1 MTDITPQS
9 AGAISPDLVPTRAS
23 SHPRILLAAQL
34 SLLAAAVALSVVTG
48 YTGWWQPVY
57 IIVLV
62 VLSVLSELTS
72 TRLPSSGVFI
82 SGSFL
87 GIMLAAVLLGG
98 APAAI
103 VGALTITI
111 GWFSSRERN
120 EVFRQNLVTFIW
132 FPLLSGLL
140 FYWVAHR
147 VGLALPSPSPHGHG
161 LHIAGA
167 HNENYYTNSTYYL
180 LVFGAFMFAL
190 ALNITMIATYTC
202 IMNRQ
207 PFWERLA
214 IYKPTMSAELASAIL
229 TVLAVY
235 MINSMHEAGLVVF
248 AIVLIV
254 FQYLVGELLTSQR
267 RGKELQIK
275 ATTDELT
282 GLANRKHFNDEVDA
296 AIAEANGT
304 PTTFGV
310 LLIDLDHFK
319 DINDTL
325 GHQYGDD
332 FLADLG
338 PRLATRIGEGGLVAR
353 FGGDEFA
360 ILPAVR
366 TENMAALTAIVEDVM
381 ACIREPVKF
390 DDITL
395 EADASIGVARF
406 PHDGQ
411 DAQTLLR
418 RADIAMYSAK
428 AERDT
433 HRFYTHGQD
442 RHSVSRLSMVGD
454 FRRALEKDD
463 EIVVHFHPIVD
474 LGSGQV
480 HGAEA
485 LVRWQH
491 PELGLLQPA
500 AFLEIVEQ
508 TGLIGAMTTHV
519 LQKAIAEC
527 AAWHAAGRDL
537 TMSVNLSVRNLH
549 DPMLSSQVAQMLDRH
564 CLSPAALKL
573 EITESMILSDPQRA
587 LATVESLSEIGVR
600 FAVDDFGTGHSSL
613 ANLRRLPV
621 HELKIDRSFV
631 TPMLN
636 EESDGVIVR
645 STIDLGH
652 ALGLK
657 VVAEGVEDEVTLA
670 RLEEIGCDRAQGH
683 FFSKPIPPIEF
694 MRWISRYE
702 NRISAAA

>member
-1 MTDITPQS
+1 MTESTTAAELGPPES
-9 AGAISPDLVPTRAS
+9 AEARRNRAKSPEFAAFQTALLLGALALAIVTRHTADW
-23 SHPRILLAAQL
+23 H
-34 SLLAAAVALSVVTG
+34 
-48 YTGWWQPVY
+48 QPGQ
-57 IIVLV
+57 IVILV
-62 VLSVLSELTS
+62 VLSAVSYLTATSLSGSLN
-72 TRLPSSGVFI
+72 I
-82 SGSFL
+82 SGSL
-87 GIMLAAVLLGG
+87 LSITLAAVLLGG
-98 APAAI
+98 PPAAI
-103 VGALTITI
+103 VGVLTIAI
-111 GWFSSRERN
+111 GWLR
-120 EVFRQNLVTFIW
+120 FRGAGHLLRHNLVMYAW
-132 FPLLSGLL
+132 FPLLC
-140 FYWVAHR
+140 
-147 VGLALPSPSPHGHG
+147 GLAFRVAFQAANL
-161 LHIAGA
+161 GA
-167 HNENYYTNSTYYL
+167 HHPYWHRPTYYL
-180 LVFGAFMFAL
+180 LVLATFVL
-190 ALNITMIATYTC
+190 ALILNFAMVELSSAVLTLIAVFLV
-202 IMNRQ
+202 R
-207 PFWERLA
+207 
-214 IYKPTMSAELASAIL
+214 ELDKVQL
-229 TVLAVY
+229 GDV
-235 MINSMHEAGLVVF
+235 GLLMF
-248 AIVLIV
+248 AIVLVI
-254 FQYLVGELLTSQR
+254 FQYLMAELLLSQHR
-267 RGKELQIK
+267 AKVLQAV
-275 ATTDELT
+275 ATTDDLT
-282 GLANRKHFNDEVDA
+282 GLANRKDFNDQVDQ
-296 AIAEANGT
+296 AIADADGT
-304 PTTFGV
+304 PATFGV
-310 LLIDLDHFK
+310 LLLDLDHFK

-332 FLADLG
+332 LLADLG
-338 PRLATRIGEGGLVAR
+338 PRLAERIGEGGLVAR

-366 TENMAALTAIVEDVM
+366 TENLAALTAIVEDVM
-381 ACIREPVKF
+381 ACVREPVKF

-395 EADASIGVARF
+395 QVDASIGVARF

-428 AERDT
+428 AERDG
-433 HRFYTHGQD
+433 HRFYAHGQD

-491 PELGLLQPA
+491 PDLGLLQPA

-508 TGLIGAMTTHV
+508 TGLIGAMTTLV

-564 CLSPAALKL
+564 RLPPSALKL

-587 LATVESLSEIGVR
+587 LATVESLSDIGVR

-702 NRISAAA
+702 NRFPAAA

>member
-1 MTDITPQS
+1 ML
-9 AGAISPDLVPTRAS
+9 AFLAA
-23 SHPRILLAAQL
+23 LLAAGIAYGT
-34 SLLAAAVALSVVTG
+34 SDWYTPYVGILA
-48 YTGWWQPVY
+48 
-57 IIVLV
+57 VLAIT
-62 VLSVLSELTS
+62 SELTA
-72 TRLPSSGVFI
+72 TALPSGQLTV

-98 APAAI
+98 PAATI
-103 VGALTITI
+103 VGTVTVAV
-111 GWFSSRERN
+111 GWFRWRESGAA
-120 EVFRQNLVTFIW
+120 FRHNLVTFAW
-132 FPLLSGLL
+132 FPLLSGLW
-140 FYWVAHR
+140 FYWVSGAAEVRIPANIGVQSYHHH
-147 VGLALPSPSPHGHG
+147 PH
-161 LHIAGA
+161 AA
-167 HNENYYTNSTYYL
+167 FYL
-180 LVFGAFMFAL
+180 LVFATFVVGL
-190 ALNITMIATYTC
+190 GLNFVMNAAYTC
-202 IMNRQ
+202 WRQ
-207 PFWERLA
+207 QVPILRKLA
-214 IYKPTMSAELASAIL
+214 EFKPVISAELSSVVL
-229 TVLAVY
+229 TLIAVY
-235 MINSMHEAGLVVF
+235 LTITLQVWGLILF
-248 AIVLIV
+248 ALVLVI
-254 FQYLVGELLTSQR
+254 FQYLVGELLLSQR
-267 RGKELQIK
+267 RGEELQAI
-275 ATTDELT
+275 ATTDDLT
-282 GLANRKHFNDEVDA
+282 GLANRKHFNDQVDL
-296 AIAEANGT
+296 AIAEADGT
-304 PTTFGV
+304 PATFGV
-310 LLIDLDHFK
+310 LLLDLDHFK

-332 FLADLG
+332 LLADLG
-338 PRLATRIGEGGLVAR
+338 PRMAERIGQGGLVAR

-366 TENMAALTAIVEDVM
+366 TENLAALTAIVEDVM
-381 ACIREPVKF
+381 ACVREPVKF

-395 EADASIGVARF
+395 QVDASIGVARF

-428 AERDT
+428 AERDG
-433 HRFYTHGQD
+433 HRFYAHGQD

-491 PELGLLQPA
+491 PDLGLLQPA

-564 CLSPAALKL
+564 RLPPAALKL

-645 STIDLGH
+645 STIELGH

-702 NRISAAA
+702 NRFPAAA

>member
-1 MTDITPQS
+1 MTESTQTADLGVRQKPPRPDLARPRVVAGTHLVLIL
-9 AGAISPDLVPTRAS
+9 GAIALAVLTAHTADWILIDLG
-23 SHPRILLAAQL
+23 ILSALAVI
-34 SLLAAAVALSVVTG
+34 SDVTAVAL
-48 YTGWWQPVY
+48 
-57 IIVLV
+57 
-62 VLSVLSELTS
+62 
-72 TRLPSSGVFI
+72 PSGMMNV

-87 GIMLAAVLLGG
+87 GITLAAVLLGG
-98 APAAI
+98 APGAV
-103 VGALTITI
+103 VGTLTIGI
-111 GWFSSRERN
+111 GWLRWRERADL
-120 EVFRQNLVTFIW
+120 FRNNLMTFMW

-140 FYWVAHR
+140 FHWV
-147 VGLALPSPSPHGHG
+147 
-161 LHIAGA
+161 
-167 HNENYYTNSTYYL
+167 STHTGVVVHHHHQATYSASYYL
-180 LVFGAFMFAL
+180 LVFAVFMFAL
-190 ALNITMIATYTC
+190 GLNFAMVTGYEGLIGRTSM
-202 IMNRQ
+202 
-207 PFWERLA
+207 PKKLA
-214 IYKPTMSAELASAIL
+214 EFKPVAAAELSSAVL
-229 TVLAVY
+229 TLIAAY
-235 MINSMHEAGLVVF
+235 LTKRMGEAGLALF
-248 AIVLIV
+248 AIVLVV
-254 FQYLVGELLTSQR
+254 FQYLVRELLISQS
-267 RGKELQIK
+267 RGQELHAM

-282 GLANRKHFNDEVDA
+282 GLANRKRFNDLVDA
-296 AIAEANGT
+296 QIAAAHET
-304 PTTFGV
+304 PATFGV
-310 LLIDLDHFK
+310 LLLDLDHFK

-332 FLADLG
+332 LLADLG
-338 PRLATRIGEGGLVAR
+338 PRLAARIGEGGVVAR

-381 ACIREPVKF
+381 ACVRQPVVF

-395 EADASIGVARF
+395 QVDTSIGVARY
-406 PHDGQ
+406 PHDGE

-428 AERDT
+428 ADRDG
-433 HRFYTHGQD
+433 HRFYAHGQD
-442 RHSVSRLSMVGD
+442 RHSHSRLSMVGD

-463 EIVVHFHPIVD
+463 EIIVYFHPIVD
-474 LGSGQV
+474 LGTGQV

-508 TGLIGAMTTHV
+508 TGLIGAMTSHV
-519 LQKAIAEC
+519 LEKAIAEC

-549 DPMLSSQVAQMLDRH
+549 DPMLSSHVAQLLDRH
-564 CLSPAALKL
+564 CLPPAALKL

-657 VVAEGVEDEVTLA
+657 VIAEGVEDEITLA

-683 FFSKPIPPIEF
+683 FFSKPVPPIEF

-702 NRISAAA
+702 HRYTAAA

>member
-1 MTDITPQS
+1 MTEILPSADLGIPQTKSGRPEPDHPRFVAGVHVVLFLSAVVVAVIT
-9 AGAISPDLVPTRAS
+9 ARLGWANWNIPDLAICTA
-23 SHPRILLAAQL
+23 LAVI
-34 SLLAAAVALSVVTG
+34 SEFIAV
-48 YTGWWQPVY
+48 
-57 IIVLV
+57 
-62 VLSVLSELTS
+62 E
-72 TRLPSSGVFI
+72 LPSGLLNI
-82 SGSFL
+82 SCSFL
-87 GIMLAAVLLGG
+87 GITLAAVLLGG

-103 VGALTITI
+103 VGALTISLS
-111 GWFSSRERN
+111 WFRWRERGDI
-120 EVFRQNLVTFIW
+120 FRNNLVAFTW
-132 FPLLSGLL
+132 FPLLSGLV
-140 FYWVAHR
+140 FYLASRGAH
-147 VGLALPSPSPHGHG
+147 VGWHDAGYWKSPS
-161 LHIAGA
+161 
-167 HNENYYTNSTYYL
+167 YYL
-180 LVFGAFMFAL
+180 LVFATFIVAL
-190 ALNITMIATYTC
+190 ALNFAMIAGYDCAITGTSVRKK
-202 IMNRQ
+202 ILEFQ
-207 PFWERLA
+207 PIIA
-214 IYKPTMSAELASAIL
+214 AELSSAIL
-229 TVLAVY
+229 TLLAAY
-235 MINSMHEAGLVVF
+235 LTSQLHQAGLALC
-248 AIVLIV
+248 AIVLGV
-254 FQYLVGELLTSQR
+254 FQHLVGELLTSQR
-267 RGKELQIK
+267 RGEELQVK
-275 ATTDELT
+275 ATTDDLT
-282 GLANRKHFNDEVDA
+282 GLSNRKHFNDEVDA
-296 AIAEANGT
+296 AIAASDGT
-304 PTTFGV
+304 PTSFGV
-310 LLIDLDHFK
+310 LLLDLDHFK

-338 PRLATRIGEGGLVAR
+338 PRLAHRIGEGGLVAR

-381 ACIREPVKF
+381 ACVREPVKF

-428 AERDT
+428 ADRDG
-433 HRFYTHGQD
+433 HRFYAHGQD

-508 TGLIGAMTTHV
+508 TGLIGAMTTCV

-564 CLSPAALKL
+564 RLPPAALKL

-702 NRISAAA
+702 NRYPAAA

>member
-1 MTDITPQS
+1 MTDIPSPTEL
-9 AGAISPDLVPTRAS
+9 GARTEDPVRPDRARSRSFMVGQALLFLAAVGLALRTGRSDHWQWGYLGILV
-23 SHPRILLAAQL
+23 LLAAV
-34 SLLAAAVALSVVTG
+34 SD
-48 YTGWWQPVY
+48 
-57 IIVLV
+57 
-62 VLSVLSELTS
+62 LTS
-72 TRLPSSGVFI
+72 TSLASGLMDA

-87 GIMLAAVLLGG
+87 SIMLAAVLLGG

-103 VGALTITI
+103 VGALTIAI
-111 GWFSSRERN
+111 SQLRWRAPGPS
-120 EVFRQNLVTFIW
+120 FRHNVVMFAW

-140 FYWVAHR
+140 FHALAVSAH
-147 VGLALPSPSPHGHG
+147 VLPGDPGYDKK
-161 LHIAGA
+161 AV
-167 HNENYYTNSTYYL
+167 YYI
-180 LVFGAFMFAL
+180 LVFATFVFAL
-190 ALNITMIATYTC
+190 LLNFLMAVGYTSWVNGSP
-202 IMNRQ
+202 MLK
-207 PFWERLA
+207 RLA
-214 IYKPTMSAELASAIL
+214 EAKAIVAAELSSAIL
-229 TVLAVY
+229 TLVAVY
-235 MINSMHEAGLVVF
+235 ITDRLQVPGLVLF
-248 AIVLIV
+248 ALILVV
-254 FQYLVGELLTSQR
+254 FQYLVRELLLSQR
-267 RGKELQIK
+267 RGEELQAV
-275 ATTDELT
+275 ATHDELT
-282 GLANRKHFNDEVDA
+282 GLANRKHFNDQVDV
-296 AIAEANGT
+296 AIAEADGT
-304 PTTFGV
+304 PATFGV
-310 LLIDLDHFK
+310 LLLDLDHFK

-332 FLADLG
+332 LLADLG
-338 PRLATRIGEGGLVAR
+338 PRLAERIGEGGLVAR

-366 TENMAALTAIVEDVM
+366 TENLAALTAIVEDVM
-381 ACIREPVKF
+381 ACVREPVKF

-395 EADASIGVARF
+395 QVDASIGVARF

-428 AERDT
+428 SERDG
-433 HRFYTHGQD
+433 HRFYAHGQD

-491 PELGLLQPA
+491 PDLGLLQPA

-564 CLSPAALKL
+564 CLPPAALKL

-645 STIDLGH
+645 STIELGH

-702 NRISAAA
+702 NRFPAAA

>member
-1 MTDITPQS
+1 MTESHQPIDSGSPGVS
-9 AGAISPDLVPTRAS
+9 AE
-23 SHPRILLAAQL
+23 PRIPSNRLRVLQFVAFLGAAIASGVASGSTDWYWPYLAI
-34 SLLAAAVALSVVTG
+34 LAVLAVS
-48 YTGWWQPVY
+48 
-57 IIVLV
+57 
-62 VLSVLSELTS
+62 SELTA
-72 TRLPSSGVFI
+72 TALPSGQLNV

-98 APAAI
+98 PAAAV
-103 VGALTITI
+103 VGTATVAL
-111 GWFSSRERN
+111 GWFRWREDSHA
-120 EVFRQNLVTFIW
+120 FRHNLVTFAW
-132 FPLLSGLL
+132 FPLLSGLW
-140 FYWVAHR
+140 FYWISGVAGVR
-147 VGLALPSPSPHGHG
+147 IPADVGVQRYHHSPQV
-161 LHIAGA
+161 AF
-167 HNENYYTNSTYYL
+167 YL
-180 LVFGAFMFAL
+180 LVFATFVVGL
-190 ALNITMIATYTC
+190 CLNFGLNAAYTC
-202 IMNRQ
+202 WRQ
-207 PFWERLA
+207 RVPILRKVAEF
-214 IYKPTMSAELASAIL
+214 KPVVSAELSSAAL
-229 TVLAVY
+229 TLIAVY
-235 MINSMHEAGLVVF
+235 LTISLQLWGLVLF
-248 AIVLIV
+248 ALVLVI
-254 FQYLVGELLTSQR
+254 FQRLVGELLLSQSR
-267 RGKELQIK
+267 AEDLRIK
-275 ATTDELT
+275 ATTDDLT
-282 GLANRKHFNDEVDA
+282 GLSNRKHFNDQVDA
-296 AIAEANGT
+296 AIEATLGT
-304 PTTFGV
+304 PATFGV

-338 PRLATRIGEGGLVAR
+338 PRLAERIGEGGVVAR

-395 EADASIGVARF
+395 EVDASIGVARF

-428 AERDT
+428 AERDG
-433 HRFYTHGQD
+433 HRFYAHGQD

-463 EIVVHFHPIVD
+463 EIIVHFHPIVD

-500 AFLEIVEQ
+500 AFLEIVET

-549 DPMLSSQVAQMLDRH
+549 DPMLSSQVAQMLDKH
-564 CLSPAALKL
+564 CLPPAALKL

-657 VVAEGVEDEVTLA
+657 VVAEGVEDEITLA

-702 NRISAAA
+702 NRYTAAA

>member
-1 MTDITPQS
+1 
-9 AGAISPDLVPTRAS
+9 
-23 SHPRILLAAQL
+23 
-34 SLLAAAVALSVVTG
+34 
-48 YTGWWQPVY
+48 
-57 IIVLV
+57 
-62 VLSVLSELTS
+62 
-72 TRLPSSGVFI
+72 
-82 SGSFL
+82 
-87 GIMLAAVLLGG
+87 
-98 APAAI
+98 I
-103 VGALTITI
+103 VGLVTILI
-111 GWFSSRERN
+111 SWFRWREPGPS
-120 EVFRQNLVTFIW
+120 FRQNLVIFTW
-132 FPLLSGLL
+132 FPLLSGLMFQWL
-140 FYWVAHR
+140 S
-147 VGLALPSPSPHGHG
+147 GLSHVTPQYQH
-161 LHIAGA
+161 
-167 HNENYYTNSTYYL
+167 YYEQPTYYL
-180 LVFGAFMFAL
+180 LVFAAFIAAL
-190 ALNITMIATYTC
+190 L
-202 IMNRQ
+202 MNFLMAAVYLRAVSGV
-207 PFWERLA
+207 PISERLA
-214 IYKPTMSAELASAIL
+214 EFKPILAAELSSALL
-229 TVLAVY
+229 TLVAVF
-235 MINSMHEAGLVVF
+235 ITDDLHTAGLLML
-248 AIVLIV
+248 AIVLV
-254 FQYLVGELLTSQR
+254 VYQYLVGELLLSQR
-267 RGKELQIK
+267 RGEELRVQ
-275 ATTDELT
+275 ANTDALT
-282 GLANRKHFNDEVDA
+282 GLANRTQFNDYVDA
-296 AIAEANGT
+296 EIAAAGET
-304 PTTFGV
+304 PRAFGV

-332 FLADLG
+332 LLADLG
-338 PRLATRIGEGGLVAR
+338 PRLAERIGEGGLVAR
-353 FGGDEFA
+353 FGGDEFG

-366 TENMAALTAIVEDVM
+366 TENMGALTAIVEEVI

-395 EADASIGVARF
+395 SVDASIGVARY
-406 PHDGQ
+406 PHDGG

-428 AERDT
+428 AERDS

-442 RHSVSRLSMVGD
+442 RHSHSRLSMVGD

-463 EIVVHFHPIVD
+463 EIIVHFHPIID
-474 LGSGQV
+474 LGTGHI

-485 LVRWQH
+485 LVRWEH

-549 DPMLSSQVAQMLDRH
+549 DPMLSSEVAQMLERH
-564 CLSPAALKL
+564 CLPPAALKL

-587 LATVESLSEIGVR
+587 LATVKSLSEIGVR

-657 VVAEGVEDEVTLA
+657 VVAEGVEDAVTLA

-683 FFSKPIPPIEF
+683 YFSKPIPPIEF
-694 MRWISRYE
+694 MRWVSRFESSY
-702 NRISAAA
+702 SAAA

>member
-1 MTDITPQS
+1 MTEITAPNAIAGGS
-9 AGAISPDLVPTRAS
+9 AEAAPLRRAS
-23 SHPRILLAAQL
+23 ARSVAVAHACIF
-34 SLLAAAVALSVVTG
+34 AAAVGLAVSQASEANWNYKELA
-48 YTGWWQPVY
+48 
-57 IIVLV
+57 VLV
-62 VLSVLSELTS
+62 ILAAVSDLTS
-72 TRLPSSGVFI
+72 TSLGSRFMNV

-87 GIMLAAVLLGG
+87 GMTLAAVLLGG
-98 APAAI
+98 TPAAI

-111 GWFSSRERN
+111 SWLRFREAGQT
-120 EVFRQNLVTFIW
+120 FRQNLVMYTT
-132 FPLLSGLL
+132 FPLLSGLM
-140 FYWVAHR
+140 FQH
-147 VGLALPSPSPHGHG
+147 LATIEHVTRADPGYDHQPM
-161 LHIAGA
+161 
-167 HNENYYTNSTYYL
+167 YYV
-180 LVFGAFMFAL
+180 LVFAAFVVAL
-190 ALNITMIATYTC
+190 AVNFLMVAVFYRAIHGVPILK
-202 IMNRQ
+202 
-207 PFWERLA
+207 RLA
-214 IYKPTMSAELASAIL
+214 EFRPILAAELSSALL
-229 TVLAVY
+229 TLVAVFIVDSLGFGALLMLAIVLAVY
-235 MINSMHEAGLVVF
+235 
-248 AIVLIV
+248 
-254 FQYLVGELLTSQR
+254 QYLIGELLLSKR
-267 RGKELQIK
+267 RGEELLVQ
-275 ATTDELT
+275 AYSDPLT
-282 GLANRKHFNDEVDA
+282 GLANRPRFNDEVDA
-296 AIAEANGT
+296 AIAATNGT
-304 PTTFGV
+304 TAAFGV

-332 FLADLG
+332 FLRDLA
-338 PRLATRIGEGGLVAR
+338 PRLAQRIGAGGLVAR

-366 TENMAALTAIVEDVM
+366 TDNMAALTAIVEDVM
-381 ACIREPVKF
+381 ACIREPVRF

-395 EADASIGVARF
+395 EVDASIGVARF
-406 PHDGQ
+406 PHDGE

-428 AERDT
+428 AERDG

-463 EIVVHFHPIVD
+463 EIIVHFHPIVD
-474 LGSGQV
+474 LGSGAV

-508 TGLIGAMTTHV
+508 TGLIGAMTTCV
-519 LQKAIAEC
+519 LEKAIAEC

-564 CLSPAALKL
+564 RLPPGALKL

-645 STIDLGH
+645 STIELGH

-657 VVAEGVEDEVTLA
+657 VIAEGVEDEITLA

-702 NRISAAA
+702 SRYSAAA

>member
-1 MTDITPQS
+1 MTESTQAADLGVQQPKP
-9 AGAISPDLVPTRAS
+9 ARPDLA
-23 SHPRILLAAQL
+23 HPRAVAITHTILFLGAVAVAVLTSNRHTANWDIPSLLILAA
-34 SLLAAAVALSVVTG
+34 LAVISD
-48 YTGWWQPVY
+48 
-57 IIVLV
+57 
-62 VLSVLSELTS
+62 LTS
-72 TRLPSSGVFI
+72 APLPSGLMSV

-87 GIMLAAVLLGG
+87 GITLAAVLLGG

-103 VGALTITI
+103 VGALTIGI
-111 GWFSSRERN
+111 GWFRWRERGDL
-120 EVFRQNLVTFIW
+120 FRNNLVTFTW

-140 FYWVAHR
+140 FFKLSNAAG
-147 VGLALPSPSPHGHG
+147 VGLHDKLYDHNPS
-161 LHIAGA
+161 
-167 HNENYYTNSTYYL
+167 YYL
-180 LVFGAFMFAL
+180 LVFATFMVAL
-190 ALNITMIATYTC
+190 ALNFAMVTGYEGLIGRTSV
-202 IMNRQ
+202 
-207 PFWERLA
+207 PKKLA
-214 IYKPTMSAELASAIL
+214 EFKPVLAAELSSAIL
-229 TVLAVY
+229 TVLAAFLANE
-235 MINSMHEAGLVVF
+235 MGKAGLGLF
-248 AIVLIV
+248 AIVLVV
-254 FQYLVGELLTSQR
+254 FQYLVRELLISER
-267 RGKELQIK
+267 RGEDLRVM

-282 GLANRKHFNDEVDA
+282 GLANRKEFGDQIDRE
-296 AIAEANGT
+296 IATLDGARVA
-304 PTTFGV
+304 FGV
-310 LLIDLDHFK
+310 MLLDLDHFK

-332 FLADLG
+332 LLTDLG
-338 PRLATRIGEGGLVAR
+338 PRLAERIGEGGLVAR

-366 TENMAALTAIVEDVM
+366 TDNMAALTAIVEDVL
-381 ACIREPVKF
+381 ACVREPVVF

-395 EADASIGVARF
+395 QVDGSIGIARY
-406 PHDGQ
+406 PSDGE

-418 RADIAMYSAK
+418 RADIAMYDAK
-428 AERDT
+428 AQRDG
-433 HRFYTHGQD
+433 HRFYAHGQD

-454 FRRALEKDD
+454 FRRALERTD

-474 LGSGQV
+474 LDTSQV

-491 PELGLLQPA
+491 PEFGLLQPA

-508 TGLIGAMTTHV
+508 TGLIGAMTSEV
-519 LQKAIAEC
+519 LDKAIAEC
-527 AAWHAAGRDL
+527 SAWHAAGREL
-537 TMSVNLSVRNLH
+537 TVSVNLSVRNLH
-549 DPMLSSQVAQMLDRH
+549 DPMLSSHVAQMLDRH
-564 CLSPAALKL
+564 CLPPHALKL

-587 LATVESLSEIGVR
+587 LKTVESLSELGVR

-657 VVAEGVEDEVTLA
+657 VIAEGVEDETTLI

-683 FFSKPIPPIEF
+683 FFSKPVPPIEF

-702 NRISAAA
+702 ASYLSAA

>member
-1 MTDITPQS
+1 MV
-9 AGAISPDLVPTRAS
+9 G
-23 SHPRILLAAQL
+23 
-34 SLLAAAVALSVVTG
+34 
-48 YTGWWQPVY
+48 
-57 IIVLV
+57 
-62 VLSVLSELTS
+62 LT
-72 TRLPSSGVFI
+72 L
-82 SGSFL
+82 
-87 GIMLAAVLLGG
+87 
-98 APAAI
+98 AI
-103 VGALTITI
+103 VMNAVYTCWIQRIPL
-111 GWFSSRERN
+111 WSRLAD
-120 EVFRQNLVTFIW
+120 FK
-132 FPLLSGLL
+132 PLLSAELFSAFLTLIAAFLTVSLQIGGLL
-140 FYWVAHR
+140 
-147 VGLALPSPSPHGHG
+147 L
-161 LHIAGA
+161 
-167 HNENYYTNSTYYL
+167 
-180 LVFGAFMFAL
+180 
-190 ALNITMIATYTC
+190 
-202 IMNRQ
+202 
-207 PFWERLA
+207 
-214 IYKPTMSAELASAIL
+214 
-229 TVLAVY
+229 
-235 MINSMHEAGLVVF
+235 F
-248 AIVLIV
+248 AIFLVI
-254 FQYLVGELLTSQR
+254 FQYLVGELLLSQR
-267 RGKELQIK
+267 RGEELRVQ
-275 ATTDELT
+275 ANTDHLT
-282 GLANRKHFNDEVDA
+282 GLANRTHFNARVDEE
-296 AIAEANGT
+296 IAKTDGSPAS
-304 PTTFGV
+304 FGV

-332 FLADLG
+332 FLTELG
-338 PRLATRIGEGGLVAR
+338 PRLARRIGEDGLVAR

-366 TENMAALTAIVEDVM
+366 TENMAALTAIVEDVL

-395 EADASIGVARF
+395 EVDASIGVARF

-428 AERDT
+428 AERDG
-433 HRFYTHGQD
+433 HRFYAHGQD

-463 EIVVHFHPIVD
+463 EIIVHFHPIVD
-474 LGSGQV
+474 LGSAQV

-500 AFLEIVEQ
+500 AFLEIVET
-508 TGLIGAMTTHV
+508 TGLIGAMTTCV

-527 AAWHAAGRDL
+527 AAWHAAGREL

-564 CLSPAALKL
+564 RLPPSALKL

-702 NRISAAA
+702 NRYPAAA